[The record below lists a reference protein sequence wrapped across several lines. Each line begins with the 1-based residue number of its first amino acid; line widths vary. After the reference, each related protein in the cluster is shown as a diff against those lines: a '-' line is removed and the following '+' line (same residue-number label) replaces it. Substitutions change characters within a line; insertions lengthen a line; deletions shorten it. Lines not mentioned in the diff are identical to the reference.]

1 MQKYKPV
8 SISIENDIVDS
19 LNKLEKLNIKKSK
32 FIRDCLK
39 KGLKELGII
48 GTSKY
53 ILFIYD
59 KNENKAKKVKLEAK
73 SVLDCYS
80 KYFDK
85 QFKDLKIAEKYA
97 KDLNMSLDI
106 NIIE

>member
-1 MQKYKPV
+1 MRKYKST
-8 SISIENDIVDS
+8 SISIDTDIS
-19 LNKLEKLNIKKSK
+19 NALERLEKLGLKKSK
-32 FIRDCLK
+32 FIRESLEK
-39 KGLKELGII
+39 ALKEIGLI

-53 ILFIYD
+53 IIFVYD
-59 KNENKAKKVKLEAK
+59 KKNNQAKKVKLEAE